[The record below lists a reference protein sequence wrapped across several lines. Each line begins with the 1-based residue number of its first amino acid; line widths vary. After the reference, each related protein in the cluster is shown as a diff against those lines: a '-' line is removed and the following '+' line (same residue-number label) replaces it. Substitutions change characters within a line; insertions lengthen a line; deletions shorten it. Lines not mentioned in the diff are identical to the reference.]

1 MGPGRFR
8 HREVFKMSEERDEK
22 SCKIIA
28 LRKAIEEEFDA
39 ANTYTKLLELMPEE
53 ESIIREILHDE
64 VNHQGRLIDIL
75 FKLAPGEE
83 TECFNRGLK
92 QEENE

>member
-1 MGPGRFR
+1 MN
-8 HREVFKMSEERDEK
+8 EEKDDKR
-22 SCKIIA
+22 CKIIA

-39 ANTYTKLLELMPEE
+39 ANTYTRLMEIIPEE

-75 FKLAPGEE
+75 FKLAPDEE
-83 TECFNRGLK
+83 TECFNKGLK
-92 QEENE
+92 QEEND

>member
-1 MGPGRFR
+1 MN
-8 HREVFKMSEERDEK
+8 EERDEK

-39 ANTYTKLLELMPEE
+39 ANTYTRLMEIIPEE

-75 FKLAPGEE
+75 FKLAPDEE
-83 TECFNRGLK
+83 TECFNKGLK
-92 QEENE
+92 QEEND

>member
-1 MGPGRFR
+1 
-8 HREVFKMSEERDEK
+8 MSEERDDK
-22 SCKIIA
+22 CCKIIA

-39 ANTYTKLLELMPEE
+39 ANTYTKLIEIIPEE

-75 FKLAPGEE
+75 FKLAPDEE
-83 TECFNRGLK
+83 TECFNKGLK

>member
-1 MGPGRFR
+1 MNEK
-8 HREVFKMSEERDEK
+8 EVQEEWTKMSEERDDK

-39 ANTYTKLLELMPEE
+39 ANTYTRLMEIIPEE

-83 TECFNRGLK
+83 TECFNKGLK

>member
-8 HREVFKMSEERDEK
+8 HREVHKMSEERDDK

-39 ANTYTKLLELMPEE
+39 ANTYTKLMEIIPEE
-53 ESIIREILHDE
+53 KDIITEILHDE

-75 FKLAPGEE
+75 FKLAPDEE
-83 TECFNRGLK
+83 TECFNKGLK
-92 QEENE
+92 QEEND

>member
-1 MGPGRFR
+1 
-8 HREVFKMSEERDEK
+8 MSEERDEK

-28 LRKAIEEEFDA
+28 LRSAIEEEFDA
-39 ANTYTKLLELMPEE
+39 ANTYTRLMEIIPEE

-75 FKLAPGEE
+75 FKLAPDEE
-83 TECFNRGLK
+83 TECVNKGLK
-92 QEENE
+92 QEEND

>member
-1 MGPGRFR
+1 
-8 HREVFKMSEERDEK
+8 MSEERDDK
-22 SCKIIA
+22 NCKIIA

-53 ESIIREILHDE
+53 SSVITEILHDE

-83 TECFNRGLK
+83 TECFNKGLK

>member
-8 HREVFKMSEERDEK
+8 HREVHKMSEERDDK

-39 ANTYTKLLELMPEE
+39 ANTYTKLLELLPEE
-53 ESIIREILHDE
+53 KDIITEILHDE

-75 FKLAPGEE
+75 FKLAPDEE
-83 TECFNRGLK
+83 TECFNKGLK

>member
-1 MGPGRFR
+1 M
-8 HREVFKMSEERDEK
+8 EEKDELK
-22 SCKIIA
+22 CKIVH
-28 LRKAIEEEFDA
+28 LRKAIMEEFDA

-53 ESIIREILHDE
+53 SAVIEEILHDE

-75 FKLAPGEE
+75 FRLAPEEE
-83 TECFNRGLK
+83 TNCFNKGLK

>member
-1 MGPGRFR
+1 MS
-8 HREVFKMSEERDEK
+8 EKEIQEEWTKMSEGKDAK

-39 ANTYTKLLELMPEE
+39 ANTYTRLMEIIPEE

-83 TECFNRGLK
+83 TECFNKGLK
-92 QEENE
+92 QEEND

>member
-1 MGPGRFR
+1 MGIGRLR
-8 HREVFKMSEERDEK
+8 YREVFKMNEERDEK

-53 ESIIREILHDE
+53 KDIITEILHDE

-75 FKLAPGEE
+75 FKLAPDEE
-83 TECFNRGLK
+83 TECFNKGLK
-92 QEENE
+92 QEEND

>member
-1 MGPGRFR
+1 
-8 HREVFKMSEERDEK
+8 MSEERDDK

-39 ANTYTKLLELMPEE
+39 ANTYTRLMEIIPEE
-53 ESIIREILHDE
+53 ESIITEILHDE

-83 TECFNRGLK
+83 TECFNKGLK

>member
-1 MGPGRFR
+1 MA
-8 HREVFKMSEERDEK
+8 VQDEK
-22 SCKIIA
+22 DEIKCKIVH
-28 LRKAIEEEFDA
+28 LRKAIMEEFDA

-53 ESIIREILHDE
+53 KDIITEILHDE

-83 TECFNRGLK
+83 TECFNKGLK

>member
-1 MGPGRFR
+1 MNEK
-8 HREVFKMSEERDEK
+8 EVDEIK
-22 SCKIIA
+22 CKIVH
-28 LRKAIEEEFDA
+28 LRKAIMEEFDA

-53 ESIIREILHDE
+53 KDIITEILHDE

-75 FKLAPGEE
+75 FKLAPDEQSD
-83 TECFNRGLK
+83 CFNKGLR

>member
-1 MGPGRFR
+1 MTTSIK
-8 HREVFKMSEERDEK
+8 ELYMEERDDK
-22 SCKIIA
+22 NCKIIA

-75 FKLAPGEE
+75 FKLAPDEE
-83 TECFNRGLK
+83 TECFNKGLK
-92 QEENE
+92 QEEND